1 MIDGSQHTFAP
12 GPQTPQALP
21 NTPRTSRRVLKL
33 IADGG
38 AVSGGGQLTHPTLL
52 LSVLTTAIWP
62 YVSATF
68 P

>member
-21 NTPRTSRRVLKL
+21 KTPRTSRSELKL

-38 AVSGGGQLTHPTLL
+38 AVFGGGQLTHPTVLL
-52 LSVLTTAIWP
+52 IVFTTAIWP
-62 YVSATF
+62 
-68 P
+68 